1 MADSDFTT
9 YMQEFYR
16 QQEQR
21 RQARRNTLKDE
32 ILPALAKAGVDRVVA
47 EYSGYGDSGAID
59 GVDYL
64 SADGQPVEGAAALVS
79 DRLEDALY
87 EFLPAGFEINEGGQG
102 TLTLCV
108 KDAKVVLEHGQ
119 NVTEVNESTEEFEL

>member
-16 QQEQR
+16 RQEQR
-21 RQARRNTLKDE
+21 RQARCNTLKNE
-32 ILPALAKAGVDRVVA
+32 ILPELAEAGVDRVVA

-59 GVDYL
+59 GVAYL
-64 SADGQPVEGAAALVS
+64 SAGGQPVEGAAALVS
-79 DRLEDALY
+79 DRMEDALY

-102 TLTLCV
+102 TLTLYV